1 MEMGAP
7 AIRGLE
13 LYSRDNSEEKS
24 PFTALDFRARSVKRK
39 GMYNSMI
46 FNVSYRAITLLT

>member
-1 MEMGAP
+1 MEMGAL
-7 AIRGLE
+7 ASRDLE
-13 LYSRDNSEEKS
+13 LCSSNNSEKKS
-24 PFTALDFRARSVKRK
+24 PFTAPGFRARSVKRK